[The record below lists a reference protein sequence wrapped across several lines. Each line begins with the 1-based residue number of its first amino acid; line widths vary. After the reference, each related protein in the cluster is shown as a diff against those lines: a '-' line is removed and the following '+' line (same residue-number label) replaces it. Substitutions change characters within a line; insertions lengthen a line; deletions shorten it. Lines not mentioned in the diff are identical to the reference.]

1 MSVSSLH
8 QIKWAAA
15 DSNFFFF
22 SGYIPQGALLGTVS
36 EIMSLM
42 ITTLILLQTHLNA
55 AYPGS
60 LINTLQ
66 GRPLCPF
73 FLSEAPWWNRPITVV
88 ISAPMLQMTGPH
100 YLQQPWKLRSYWFSE
115 IQFYFLACGW
125 FLVAAEGEEKSLEV
139 CVCVCGWQLSITCQW
154 DESHPLERRHIGER
168 QGGGGLLFL
177 PYLSFSFTA
186 SLCLLVWCALPP
198 TFYSPYPLL
207 RLTRI
212 TLVIELNLDF
222 KRSLPGNRM
231 CSYLF
236 VCHFPGLPLSYH
248 SNAIN
253 SFVSTPGRENEF
265 HAECNIQCK
274 HAPMHVPVY
283 LQPCLS
289 KQSEFRSA
297 L

>member
-1 MSVSSLH
+1 MGCSWFKFL
-8 QIKWAAA
+8 
-15 DSNFFFF
+15 FFFRIHTP
-22 SGYIPQGALLGTVS
+22 GGAVGHCIRNYVVNDN
-36 EIMSLM
+36 
-42 ITTLILLQTHLNA
+42 H
-55 AYPGS
+55 
-60 LINTLQ
+60 INFTANK
-66 GRPLCPF
+66 R
-73 FLSEAPWWNRPITVV
+73 A
-88 ISAPMLQMTGPH
+88 
-100 YLQQPWKLRSYWFSE
+100 LR
-115 IQFYFLACGW
+115 
-125 FLVAAEGEEKSLEV
+125 

>member
-139 CVCVCGWQLSITCQW
+139 CVCVWLTAVNHMSVRW
-154 DESHPLERRHIGER
+154 ESSFREASHRWKARRRRHSIPP
-168 QGGGGLLFL
+168 LSLFL
-177 PYLSFSFTA
+177 IHCFSLSPCLVRAPTDFLFSVPSPQTHENNSCYRAEPWFQTLPSWESDVLLPFCLPFSRSTSLLSFQCHQFI
-186 SLCLLVWCALPP
+186 C
-198 TFYSPYPLL
+198 FYPRQRKWISCRVQY
-207 RLTRI
+207 T
-212 TLVIELNLDF
+212 V
-222 KRSLPGNRM
+222 
-231 CSYLF
+231 
-236 VCHFPGLPLSYH
+236 
-248 SNAIN
+248 
-253 SFVSTPGRENEF
+253 
-265 HAECNIQCK
+265 
-274 HAPMHVPVY
+274 
-283 LQPCLS
+283 
-289 KQSEFRSA
+289 
-297 L
+297 